1 MNLYRRKGK
10 GVGGGNEWECN
21 NCYLLFE
28 NLNVLNFYILFYV
41 VEDVDLERVEQ
52 YVIIINESVMYGFG
66 LNYVQ
71 VDKRVL
77 VCFVC

>member
-21 NCYLLFE
+21 NCYLFFE

-41 VEDVDLERVEQ
+41 VEDVDLERVE
-52 YVIIINESVMYGFG
+52 
-66 LNYVQ
+66 
-71 VDKRVL
+71 
-77 VCFVC
+77 

>member
-10 GVGGGNEWECN
+10 DVGGGNEWECN

-41 VEDVDLERVEQ
+41 VEDVDLERVE
-52 YVIIINESVMYGFG
+52 
-66 LNYVQ
+66 
-71 VDKRVL
+71 
-77 VCFVC
+77 